1 MKKVIFD
8 KIEQS
13 VAIIAMPIA
22 GVVGVWNETID
33 TAVYVEAFSG
43 LLCAVCEC
51 CKLFCKE

>member
-1 MKKVIFD
+1 MKKVFFD

-22 GVVGVWNETID
+22 GVIGVWNESLD

-43 LLCAVCEC
+43 LICAACEC

>member
-1 MKKVIFD
+1 MKKIIFD

-22 GVVGVWNETID
+22 GVVAIWNETID

-43 LLCAVCEC
+43 LICAACEC